1 MSSFPGPGLSSF
13 PGWYCIITAKPA
25 MLARSLLLGQACSF
39 DIIVKTKLGFPRDWH
54 KIMTGL
60 WSALT
65 PKLCGQQFHLQK
77 ELSH

>member
-1 MSSFPGPGLSSF
+1 
-13 PGWYCIITAKPA
+13 

-77 ELSH
+77 ELLH

>member
-1 MSSFPGPGLSSF
+1 MVLHYHRQAGNACFEALSF
-13 PGWYCIITAKPA
+13 
-25 MLARSLLLGQACSF
+25 GQETRAI